1 MVGTQWSVQM
11 LYYKVVH
18 LKHITLLTNVT
29 TTKVIKN
36 KITTKNLELMLRN
49 NAVPSPASRRTS
61 YRFKILSSLSSS

>member
-29 TTKVIKN
+29 TTHVVEN

-49 NAVPSPASRRTS
+49 NAVLSPVSRRMS
-61 YRFKILSSLSSS
+61 YLFKILSSLSSS